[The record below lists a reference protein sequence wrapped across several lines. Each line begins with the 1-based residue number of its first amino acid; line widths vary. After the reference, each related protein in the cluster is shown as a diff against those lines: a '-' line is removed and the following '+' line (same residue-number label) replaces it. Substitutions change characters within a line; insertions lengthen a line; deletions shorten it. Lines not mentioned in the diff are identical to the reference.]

1 MWRSGGAGDSNVPA
15 GEVSFRAQIG
25 TGQQL
30 PQRDMYSD
38 MLGVTRR
45 YAGQGRIA
53 ESGFNNPRCPCR
65 LSHQAFPGP
74 ECPGVHASLTQCH
87 SSNCASALVI
97 ASAHWELIAVIAH
110 KRALRCPH
118 QRQPDSCCARRMQ
131 SCIA

>member
-1 MWRSGGAGDSNVPA
+1 MADNDAGARLRLRHPHCWLRRRVAVGGAGDSNVPA

-53 ESGFNNPRCPCR
+53 ESGFNNPR
-65 LSHQAFPGP
+65 
-74 ECPGVHASLTQCH
+74 
-87 SSNCASALVI
+87 
-97 ASAHWELIAVIAH
+97 
-110 KRALRCPH
+110 
-118 QRQPDSCCARRMQ
+118 
-131 SCIA
+131 